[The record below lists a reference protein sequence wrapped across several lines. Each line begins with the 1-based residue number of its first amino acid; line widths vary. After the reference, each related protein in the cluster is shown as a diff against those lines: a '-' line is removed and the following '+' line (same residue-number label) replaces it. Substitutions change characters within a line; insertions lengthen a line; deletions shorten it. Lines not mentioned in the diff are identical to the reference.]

1 MRSTGSATARY
12 PCLVRPAYA
21 SVLAVAAWACSA
33 PRGAAPLPA
42 APTTVRAPFF
52 PEGTDLHWHIEPPPE
67 VAPREPLLV
76 TDADR
81 AEFDLVAR
89 ECGALTKGARE
100 HCPAAPFKRH
110 AACRLVCLEAIE
122 AALRASLNPS
132 PFVVPTPVAQG
143 PAPPTFRAPDPLARA
158 LRACVLDVVESGAK
172 TAVCHFDRPL
182 DEMVFGQ
189 RHCDELCARAT
200 GLPSPY

>member
-1 MRSTGSATARY
+1 
-12 PCLVRPAYA
+12 VRPAYA
-21 SVLAVAAWACSA
+21 SVLAAAAWACSA
-33 PRGAAPLPA
+33 PRGAAPLPG
-42 APTTVRAPFF
+42 APTAARATFF
-52 PEGTDLHWHIEPPPE
+52 PEGTDLHWHIEPAPE
-67 VAPREPLLV
+67 VAQPERPLV

-89 ECGALTKGARE
+89 ECRAGVHGARD
-100 HCPAAPFKRH
+100 HCPAAPSKQRT
-110 AACRLVCLEAIE
+110 ACFLVCLEALE
-122 AALRASLNPS
+122 AAFRASGDPPPLP
-132 PFVVPTPVAQG
+132 VRTPVAQG
-143 PAPPTFRAPDPLARA
+143 PAPPPFRAPDPLARA
-158 LRACVLDVVESGAK
+158 LRACVADVVESGAK